1 MGEVVAMW
9 RARFKYS
16 ITLAAV
22 LLSIS
27 SALCAPQAV
36 RAEDSMVKPWTP
48 LAENREP
55 VIQHPEQA
63 AQANDKLVALE
74 KKFKKKP
81 NILVFLMDDV
91 GWGDPGC
98 YGGGLAS
105 GAPTVNIDR
114 LAREGLRLTSCYAQ
128 PSCSPTRATIMT
140 GRLPMR
146 HGILRPPM
154 YGERGG
160 LEGEVTLAQV
170 LSKAGYNTQAVGK
183 WHMGE
188 NKESQPQNVG
198 FDDFYGFL
206 GVSDIYTE
214 WRDPYF
220 YPEIV
225 SSPQRTEMVEKSDF
239 NRFLVHAKKGGNI
252 ENLEEITIPV
262 SSTLDE
268 KWADYS
274 IDFLKKQAKSDH
286 PFFLYHCTR
295 GCHFDNYPN
304 EKFKGKSPARH
315 PYKDVLVEV
324 DDVLGRLVKTLEETG
339 QLDNTLI
346 FITSDNGPEMETWPD
361 AGYTPFR
368 GAKGNTF
375 EGGMRV
381 PGVAYWRGII
391 TPGRTSDGLFDLSD
405 IFTTSAALAGV
416 PGDLPKDRY
425 IDGIDQTS
433 FLLSNEGDSNRKYE
447 YYWLMKT
454 LSAVRAGEFKFLR
467 AASTTTADD
476 VVNMGGFSG
485 VAEDFSYGKMFN
497 LYLDPKE
504 THSYLIRKLVYN
516 QVFQAALK
524 RHADTFKRYP
534 PKLNVS
540 ME

>member
-1 MGEVVAMW
+1 MK
-9 RARFKYS
+9 RARVDKGSTALLLFLA
-16 ITLAAV
+16 TL
-22 LLSIS
+22 LLS
-27 SALCAPQAV
+27 PPEV
-36 RAEDSMVKPWTP
+36 RAEDALAKPLTP
-48 LAENREP
+48 VAENREP
-55 VIQHPEQA
+55 VIQHPEQT
-63 AQANDKLVALE
+63 AQSAEKLAALE
-74 KKFKKKP
+74 KKFRKKP
-81 NILVFLMDDV
+81 NVLVFLMDDV

-98 YGGGLAS
+98 YGGGLAC
-105 GAPTVNIDR
+105 GAPTVNIDK
-114 LAREGLRLTSCYAQ
+114 LAKDGLRLTSCYAQ

-154 YGERGG
+154 YGEPGG
-160 LEGEVTLAQV
+160 LEGEITLAQL
-170 LSKAGYNTQAVGK
+170 LSKAGYTTQAVGK

-188 NKESQPQNVG
+188 NKNSQPQNVG

-225 SSPQRTEMVEKSDF
+225 NSPERTKLVEKSNF
-239 NRFLVHAKKGGNI
+239 NRFLVHGKRGSDI

-274 IDFLKKQAKSDH
+274 VEFLRKQAKSDK

-304 EKFKGKSPARH
+304 AKFKGKSPAKH
-315 PYKDVLVEV
+315 PYKDVLVEI
-324 DDVLGRLVKTLEETG
+324 DDILGRLVKTLEETG

-346 FITSDNGPEMETWPD
+346 FVTSDNGPEMETWPD

-368 GAKGNTF
+368 GAKGNTW

-381 PGVAYWRGII
+381 PGVAYWRGMI
-391 TPGRTSDGLFDLSD
+391 TPGRTSDGLFDLAD
-405 IFTTSAALAGV
+405 IFTTCMTLAGNSSDV
-416 PGDLPKDRY
+416 PKDRF
-425 IDGIDQTS
+425 IDGVDQTS
-433 FLLSNEGDSNRKYE
+433 FLLSNDGESNRKFE

-454 LSAVRAGEFKFLR
+454 LSAVRGGEFKFLR
-467 AASTTTADD
+467 ASETTSADD

-485 VAEDFSYGKMFN
+485 IADTYAYGKLYN

-504 THSYLIRKLVYN
+504 SHSYLIRKLVYN
-516 QVFQAALK
+516 EVFQSALH
-524 RHADTFKRYP
+524 RHAETFKKYP
-534 PKLNVS
+534 PKLSV
-540 ME
+540 MLE

>member
-1 MGEVVAMW
+1 MKRVRTE
-9 RARFKYS
+9 RFKS
-16 ITLAAV
+16 FSKSFLLTVTAALVAPLAV
-22 LLSIS
+22 H
-27 SALCAPQAV
+27 
-36 RAEDSMVKPWTP
+36 AEDSLVKPLTP
-48 LAENREP
+48 IAENREP
-55 VIQHPEQA
+55 VILHPEQA
-63 AQANDKLVALE
+63 AQASEKLAALE

-98 YGGGLAS
+98 YGGGHAS
-105 GAPTVNIDR
+105 GAPTENIDR

-154 YGERGG
+154 YGEPGG

-170 LSKAGYNTQAVGK
+170 LSKAGYTTQAVGK

-220 YPEIV
+220 YPEV
-225 SSPQRTEMVEKSDF
+225 VTSPERTRLVEKSAF
-239 NRFLVHAKKGGNI
+239 NKCMVRSKKGGDI
-252 ENLEEITIPV
+252 ENVEEITIPV
-262 SSTLDE
+262 LSTLDE
-268 KWADYS
+268 KWANYS
-274 IDFLKKQAKSDH
+274 IDFLKQQAKSDK

-315 PYKDVLVEV
+315 PFKDVLVEI

-346 FITSDNGPEMETWPD
+346 FVTSDNGPEMETWPD

-368 GAKGNTF
+368 GAKGNTW

-381 PGVAYWRGII
+381 PGVAYWRGVI

-405 IFTTSAALAGV
+405 IFTTSCTLAGV
-416 PGDLPKDRY
+416 PGEIPKDRY
-425 IDGIDQTS
+425 IDGVDQTS
-433 FLLSNEGDSNRKYE
+433 FLLSNQGDSNRKFE

-454 LSAVRAGEFKFLR
+454 LSAVRAGEFKYLR
-467 AASTTTADD
+467 AATTTTADD

-485 VAEDFSYGKMFN
+485 VAENYSYGKLFN

-504 THSYLIRKLVYN
+504 SHSYLIRKLVYN
-516 QVFQAALK
+516 EVFQNALR
-524 RHADTFKRYP
+524 RHAESFKKYP
-534 PKLNVS
+534 PKLAVT

>member
-1 MGEVVAMW
+1 MKRVQFEQLSKFA
-9 RARFKYS
+9 KS
-16 ITLAAV
+16 ILLAYTIVFFAPFAV
-22 LLSIS
+22 
-27 SALCAPQAV
+27 Q
-36 RAEDSMVKPWTP
+36 AEDSLAKPVTHI
-48 LAENREP
+48 ADNREP
-55 VIQHPEQA
+55 VIEHPDQSSQA
-63 AQANDKLVALE
+63 GEKLAALE

-105 GAPTVNIDR
+105 GAPTENIDR

-154 YGERGG
+154 YGEPGG
-160 LEGEVTLAQV
+160 LQGEVTLAQV
-170 LSKAGYNTQAVGK
+170 LSKAGYTTQAVGK

-188 NKESQPQNVG
+188 NRESQPQNVG

-206 GVSDIYTE
+206 GVSDVYTE

-225 SSPQRTEMVEKSDF
+225 SSPARTKIVENSAF
-239 NRFLVHAKKGGNI
+239 NKCLVRSKKGGEL
-252 ENLEEITIPV
+252 ENVEEITIPV
-262 SSTLDE
+262 CSTLDE
-268 KWADYS
+268 KWANYS
-274 IDFLKKQAKSDH
+274 VDFLKQQAKSDK

-315 PYKDVLVEV
+315 PFKDVLVEI

-346 FITSDNGPEMETWPD
+346 FVTSDNGPEMETWPD

-368 GAKGNTF
+368 GAKGNTW

-381 PGVAYWRGII
+381 PGIAYWRGVI

-405 IFTTSAALAGV
+405 IFTTSCSLAGV
-416 PGDLPKDRY
+416 PNDIPKDRY
-425 IDGIDQTS
+425 IDGVDQTS
-433 FLLSNEGDSNRKYE
+433 FLISPNGDSNRKFE

-454 LSAVRAGEFKFLR
+454 LSAVRIGEFKFFR
-467 AASTTTADD
+467 AASTTAADD
-476 VVNMGGFSG
+476 VQNVGGFSG
-485 VAEDFSYGKMFN
+485 VAETYSYGKMFN

-516 QVFQAALK
+516 EVFQNALK
-524 RHADTFKRYP
+524 KHADTFKKYP
-534 PKLNVS
+534 PKISVS
-540 ME
+540 VE